1 MKVRQALIRRVVGM
15 SLVLPAMAIN
25 YLVVLVL
32 LYGFHFQGFWVLS
45 AVAVGDI
52 IAIVLNS
59 SMIELNTKILMKFE
73 SFRVLVERQDKKLS
87 DI

>member
-1 MKVRQALIRRVVGM
+1 MNVRQALIRRVVGGA
-15 SLVLPAMAIN
+15 LVIPAMVIN

-52 IAIVLNS
+52 IAFGLNS
-59 SMIELNTKILMKFE
+59 SMIELNTKILMRFE
-73 SFRVLVERQDKKLS
+73 SFRVLLKD
-87 DI
+87 D